1 MLKWS
6 SLLVRLGG
14 GRQPHFSED
23 FFSRLDQ
30 DLLMVDD
37 YGYVGIDFRNDLDLV
52 FPEGE
57 DWDTTLGKKTCFISS
72 LSRYIFYVFIIC
84 NVFGV

>member
-6 SLLVRLGG
+6 SLLIRLGG

-23 FFSRLDQ
+23 FFGRLDQ
-30 DLLMVDD
+30 DLLVVVD
-37 YGYVGIDFRNDLDLV
+37 YGYVGIDFRNDPDLV
-52 FPEGE
+52 LPEGE
-57 DWDTTLGKKTCFISS
+57 DWDSTLGKKHAISS
-72 LSRYIFYVFIIC
+72 FSSDVFDIFMIY